1 MYLSIKEQLDMKLAI
16 ATNNAHKL
24 QEIRAILGDSFDEL
38 LSLDDLGIDIDIEE
52 TGTTFKENA
61 ILKAETICKLCS
73 MPTLADDTGLMVD
86 ALDGAPGVY
95 SARYAGIEHNDKNN
109 RALLLKNLQ
118 NVENR
123 NAHFETVI
131 AICFPS
137 GDILTSSGR
146 VDGYILREER
156 GNEGFGYDSLF
167 YSNELEKSFAE
178 ATSYEKN
185 SVSHRG
191 RALRAMLAKLNEVK

>member
-1 MYLSIKEQLDMKLAI
+1 MKLAI

-24 QEIRAILGDSFDEL
+24 QEIREILGDSFDAL

-52 TGTTFKENA
+52 TGTTFAENA
-61 ILKAETICKLCS
+61 LLKASTICKLCG

-86 ALDGAPGVY
+86 ALNGAPGVY
-95 SARYAGIEHNDKNN
+95 SARYAGEEHNDKNN
-109 RALLLKNLQ
+109 RELLLKNLK

-123 NAHFETVI
+123 DAHFETAIVI
-131 AICFPS
+131 FYPNGEFI
-137 GDILTSSGR
+137 TSFGR
-146 VDGYILREER
+146 VNGHILLQER

-167 YSNELEKSFAE
+167 YSNELGKTFAE

-191 RALRAMLAKLNEVK
+191 SALRAMLAKLNEVK

>member
-38 LSLDDLGIDIDIEE
+38 LSLGDLGIDIDIEE

-61 ILKAETICKLCS
+61 VLKAETIYKLCG

-131 AICFPS
+131 AICFPN

-146 VDGYILREER
+146 VDGYILHEER
-156 GNEGFGYDSLF
+156 GIEGFGYDSLF
-167 YSNELEKSFAE
+167 YSNELKKSFAE